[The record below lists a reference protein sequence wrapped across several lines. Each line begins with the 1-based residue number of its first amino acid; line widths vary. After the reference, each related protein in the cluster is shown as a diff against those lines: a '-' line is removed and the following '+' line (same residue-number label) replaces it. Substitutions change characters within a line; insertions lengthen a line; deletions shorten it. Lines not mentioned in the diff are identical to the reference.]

1 MRGGGK
7 ARLSR
12 RRSAWMLLALLAAA
26 QAAIARTPITVATD
40 GQGDYRS
47 VQAAVDAAV
56 AGGAASTIRIRAG
69 NYREVVD
76 IPAGAPPLHLLGD
89 DARNTLIVFDNHA
102 SRRNPS
108 TGQPFGTFGSATVFV
123 RADDFTAERLTFAN
137 DAGPVG
143 QAVAVAVIGTR
154 AAFRGVRF
162 LGHQDT
168 LYTQGKGG
176 LSYFRDCY
184 IEGTVDFVF
193 GAGSALFENC
203 ELHSVGDGYVTAAA
217 TLEGSAYGY
226 VFRRCR
232 LTAAPGVK
240 RVYLGRPWRE
250 HAQVAILDSELGA
263 HIVPEG
269 WHDWGKPERRNTA
282 VYIEAGNTGPGA
294 ANARRVPWSRQSQR
308 VPADAFDRTRI
319 LGAWKPYE

>member
-1 MRGGGK
+1 M
-7 ARLSR
+7 
-12 RRSAWMLLALLAAA
+12 ALLATAPAA
-26 QAAIARTPITVATD
+26 GRTPLTVSTD
-40 GQGDYRS
+40 GRSDYRS
-47 VQAAVDAAV
+47 VQAAVEAAV
-56 AGGAASTIRIRAG
+56 ARGGAATIRIRAG
-69 NYREVVD
+69 SYREVVD

-89 DARNTLIVFDNHA
+89 DARNTIIVFDNHA
-102 SRRNPS
+102 SRRNPLS
-108 TGQPFGTFGSATVFV
+108 GQPFGTFGSATVFV

-154 AAFRGVRF
+154 AAFRDVRF

-168 LYTQGKGG
+168 LYTQGKG
-176 LSYFRDCY
+176 LSYFDDCY

-193 GAGSALFENC
+193 GAGTALFENC

-217 TLEGSAYGY
+217 TPEGAAHGY
-226 VFRRCR
+226 VFRQCR

-269 WHDWGKPERRNTA
+269 WHDWGKPERQNTA
-282 VYIEAGNTGPGA
+282 IYIEAGNSGPGA
-294 ANARRVPWSRQSQR
+294 AGGRRVPWSRQVR
-308 VPADAFDRTRI
+308 EVPVDAFDRTHV
-319 LGAWKPYE
+319 LGAWKPFE

>member
-1 MRGGGK
+1 MRGGGE
-7 ARLSR
+7 AWLSGLR
-12 RRSAWMLLALLAAA
+12 TAWVLLALLAAA
-26 QAAIARTPITVATD
+26 PAAFGRTPITVSTD
-40 GQGDYRS
+40 GHGDYRS

-56 AGGAASTIRIRAG
+56 TGGAAATIRIRAG

-89 DARNTLIVFDNHA
+89 DVRNTLIVFDNHA
-102 SRRNPS
+102 SRRNPL
-108 TGQPFGTFGSATVFV
+108 TGQPFGTSGSATVFV
-123 RADDFTAERLTFAN
+123 RADDFIAERLTFAN
-137 DAGPVG
+137 NAGPVG

-154 AAFRGVRF
+154 VAFRDVRF

-168 LYTQGKGG
+168 LYTQGKSG

-193 GAGSALFENC
+193 GAGTALFENC

-217 TLEGSAYGY
+217 TPEGAAYGY

-240 RVYLGRPWRE
+240 QVYLGRPWRE
-250 HAQVAILDSELGA
+250 HAQVAILDSELGT
-263 HIVPEG
+263 HIAPQG
-269 WHDWGKPERRNTA
+269 WHDWGKPERQDTA
-282 VYIEAGNTGPGA
+282 IYIEAGNTGPGA
-294 ANARRVPWSRQSQR
+294 ANARRVPWSRQLQQ
-308 VPADAFDRTRI
+308 VPLDAFDRARI
-319 LGAWKPYE
+319 LGTWKPFE